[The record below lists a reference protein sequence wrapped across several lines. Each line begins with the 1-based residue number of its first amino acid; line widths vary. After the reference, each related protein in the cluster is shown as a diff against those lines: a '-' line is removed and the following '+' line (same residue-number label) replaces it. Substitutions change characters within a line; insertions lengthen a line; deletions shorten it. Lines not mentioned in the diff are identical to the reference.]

1 MVHCLVSTALS
12 HDLANPGYDK
22 WRRETGSMA
31 VSIGKIEEFDGARED
46 WQQYIER
53 LEHFFV
59 ANGIAEE
66 KKRAVFLSVIG
77 PSTYKTLRNLT
88 APDKPGTLEYAALVK
103 KLSSHFKPTPS
114 EIVERCRFHNRSRRP
129 GESVATYVS
138 ELRSLS
144 EFCNFG
150 ESLEEM
156 IRDRLVCGINDD
168 SMQKRLLS
176 EPDLTYAR
184 AVELLQSIEMASQNV
199 KDLKDKNP
207 KAQGEVTQTHSG
219 QEDVHAVLEP
229 KKQPLTCFRC
239 GKAGHMAS
247 SCRVSRLV
255 VCHRCKKR
263 GHIQKACRNQ
273 SSVPKSGPKS
283 KVTRPVRRVAEEEE
297 EEDTLLCH
305 VRLHGTHKAP
315 PIVVKLRVDDCTI
328 NMELDTGASVSIMSE
343 HTFQGLWPGRSL
355 LSTDLKLRSY
365 SKEPIAVLGCCYVNI
380 GYKGQTANNVLLV
393 VVEGSGPSLLG

>member
-1 MVHCLVSTALS
+1 M
-12 HDLANPGYDK
+12 
-22 WRRETGSMA
+22 
-31 VSIGKIEEFDGARED
+31 
-46 WQQYIER
+46 
-53 LEHFFV
+53 
-59 ANGIAEE
+59 
-66 KKRAVFLSVIG
+66 
-77 PSTYKTLRNLT
+77 
-88 APDKPGTLEYAALVK
+88 
-103 KLSSHFKPTPS
+103 
-114 EIVERCRFHNRSRRP
+114 
-129 GESVATYVS
+129 YVS

-156 IRDRLVCGINDD
+156 IRDRLIRGINDD

-176 EPDLTYAR
+176 EPDLTYTR
-184 AVELLQSIEMASQNV
+184 AVELSQSIEMASQNV

-219 QEDVHAVLEP
+219 QEDVHAVSGS
-229 KKQPLTCFRC
+229 KKQQLTCFRC

-255 VCHRCKKR
+255 VRHRCKKR

-305 VRLHGTHKAP
+305 VRLQGTHKAP
-315 PIVVKLRVDDCTI
+315 PTVVKLRVNNCTI
-328 NMELDTGASVSIMSE
+328 SMELDTGASVSIMSE

-365 SKEPIAVLGCCYVNI
+365 SKEPIVVLGCCYVNI

-393 VVEGSGPSLLG
+393 VVEGSGPSLLGRNWLSRIQLDWKLIHSVHIDGLQAVLDRHSEVFRDGLGAIKGSLVGSMLIRMLLPDSIQHDWWPMHFMSKSSRSWSV